1 MHYSVDYSRWFR
13 MFSNKSGKRK
23 LIERTLICRF
33 VPFSKYTQYDTI
45 LEFKIRSLVLSNAD
59 LAYLKLAGVLLPK
72 YADILNI
79 TENFLH
85 NHMQG
90 KGNYVVIVIE
100 LGIEDLVDASHING
114 TDLTIN
120 NQLLSKKGKFYVK
133 NI

>member
-1 MHYSVDYSRWFR
+1 

-33 VPFSKYTQYDTI
+33 LSFSKCIRHDII
-45 LEFKIRSLVLSNAD
+45 LECKIRSLVLSNAD

-79 TENFLH
+79 SENFLH

-90 KGNYVVIVIE
+90 KGNCVVIVIE
-100 LGIEDLVDASHING
+100 LGVEDLVDASHING
-114 TDLTIN
+114 NDLTIN

>member
-1 MHYSVDYSRWFR
+1 

-33 VPFSKYTQYDTI
+33 LSFSKHIRHNTI
-45 LEFKIRSLVLSNAD
+45 PEFKIRSLVLSNAD
-59 LAYLKLAGVLLPK
+59 LAYLKLAGVLLPE

-85 NHMQG
+85 NHMRG